1 MNMSSAPIDF
11 EGSAEPVEG
20 SLLNEVAI
28 FPFGGSMFDWT
39 SLKAE
44 KALINLVCWPQVLG
58 EYCGMASR
66 VIGVRT
72 SLTS

>member
-28 FPFGGSMFDWT
+28 FPFGGSMFDIVDIIE
-39 SLKAE
+39 SRE
-44 KALINLVCWPQVLG
+44 GFDQSCVL
-58 EYCGMASR
+58 ASSAWGILR
-66 VIGVRT
+66 NGKPRDR
-72 SLTS
+72 S